1 MNRGI
6 FRRLKQVF
14 LTKRQRFVMLVG
26 LLTLCLFFS
35 EYLFGKSGFFVVIF
49 LSILA
54 GVLFLLSIY
63 EDLKKNFHPQVF
75 ILPFLFTLS
84 FGLFYFLVP
93 GRFLS
98 RGILTILYGVG
109 LYSLYLSQN
118 IFIVASIRTI
128 GLLNGAR
135 IVSFVITLVSYF
147 FLTNIVFTF
156 RLPIIPLAFL
166 VFVFSYLLILQ
177 AFWTITLE
185 KSLIKTSLW
194 VLGLSLCLFEVAI
207 LLWFW
212 PTTPTVIAL
221 FLTGFFYT
229 IVGISQVWFDK
240 RLFRGVIWEY
250 IWVAVIVFC
259 ILILSTSWS
268 GQ

>member
-1 MNRGI
+1 MNRI
-6 FRRLKQVF
+6 RLRLKQI
-14 LTKRQRFVMLVG
+14 LIAKRQRFVISVA
-26 LLTLCLFFS
+26 LLSLGFFFS
-35 EYLFGKSGFFVVIF
+35 EYFLGKSGFFLTIF
-49 LSILA
+49 LSVLSSILFA
-54 GVLFLLSIY
+54 VSVY
-63 EDLKKNFHPQVF
+63 DDLKKNFHPQVF

-98 RGILTILYGVG
+98 RTILTLLYGVG

-135 IVSFVITLVSYF
+135 IVSFVITLLSYF
-147 FLTNIVFTF
+147 FLLNVIFTF
-156 RLPIIPLAFL
+156 RLTIVPAVFL
-166 VFVFSYLLILQ
+166 VFASSYLLILQ
-177 AFWTITLE
+177 AFWTITLD
-185 KSLIKTSLW
+185 KSLTKTSLW
-194 VLGLSLCLFEVAI
+194 VLALSVCLFEIAAI
-207 LLWFW
+207 LWFW
-212 PTTPTVIAL
+212 PSTPTVIAL

-259 ILILSTSWS
+259 ILILFTSW
-268 GQ
+268 GGL